1 MISCFFFVKYKIS
14 LIGAKK
20 NFFSLV
26 DFADVAGFG
35 RVTLP
40 VCSVPGRSDLVE
52 DLLLGDL
59 HRVEVLLLDLVL
71 GDYGCAM

>member
-1 MISCFFFVKYKIS
+1 MSGCRRISV
-14 LIGAKK
+14 
-20 NFFSLV
+20 
-26 DFADVAGFG
+26 G
-35 RVTLP
+35 RATLP
-40 VCSVPGRSDLVE
+40 VCSVPGRTDLVE